1 MAETNKEVQ
10 ELIKYIEDVISQS
23 KEEKD
28 ITVLIETLTE
38 SLKTAI
44 DVINS
49 LNAAI
54 DELIKENEFLADTIV
69 NANYGR
75 ITIERRELLSEL
87 ELAKQEK
94 VEYELKLEKLTKYL
108 TNSSCCEVKKCQS
121 EHH

>member
-23 KEEKD
+23 KDEKD

-75 ITIERRELLSEL
+75 ITVERRELLSEL
-87 ELAKQEK
+87 EQAKQEK

-108 TNSSCCEVKKCQS
+108 TNSLC
-121 EHH
+121 